1 MTKDMTSGSP
11 AKLILFFTIP
21 LLIGNLFQ
29 QLYNMADTFI
39 VGRTLGVNALA
50 AVGCTGSIM
59 FFIIGF
65 AQGLTSGF
73 SIVISQRFGAGDMEG
88 VRKSFATGILLSAG
102 VTVLL
107 TVLSVVFT
115 RPLLSL
121 LHTPAE
127 IIDDAQSYLVVI
139 FGGIGAS
146 VLFNLLSNS
155 LRALGDSRTPLIIL
169 IIACVLNIILDYL
182 FILCFHM
189 GVQGAA
195 VATIVAQLVSGLL
208 CIFYIKKSFPLFRL
222 MRGDWKITSGDLYS
236 HLRIGLPMGFQSSII
251 AMGTLIIQFSLNN
264 LGALAVA
271 AFTAAQKVDAIAT
284 MPVLSFGMTMAT
296 YAGQNYGAHK
306 IDRIRKGVVQCSFIS
321 VSFSIAAGL
330 ANILAGHMLA
340 GVFVTGQPE
349 VIDHAH
355 TYLTINGAFYFV
367 LALLYIFRF
376 TLQGL
381 GQSFVPTFAGIME
394 LIMRSIAAVILA
406 TTFGYTGAC
415 WANPLAWLG
424 SCIPLSIAF
433 FLTMRRLIK
442 FET

>member
-50 AVGCTGSIM
+50 AVGCTGSII

-73 SIVISQRFGAGDMEG
+73 SIVISQRFGSGDMEG
-88 VRKSFATGILLSAG
+88 VKKGFATGILLSAA
-102 VTVLL
+102 VTIIL
-107 TVLSVVFT
+107 TALSVAFT
-115 RPLLSL
+115 RPILSL
-121 LHTPAE
+121 LHTPPE
-127 IIDDAQSYLVVI
+127 IIDDARSYLVVI
-139 FGGIGAS
+139 FWGIGAS
-146 VLFNLLSNS
+146 MLFNLLSNS

-169 IIACVLNIILDYL
+169 IIACVLNIILDYV
-182 FILCFHM
+182 FILWFNM
-189 GVQGAA
+189 GVRGAA
-195 VATIVAQLVSGLL
+195 VATIIAQLVSGLL
-208 CIFYIKKSFPLFRL
+208 CLLYIAKSFPPFRL
-222 MRGDWKITSGDLYS
+222 TRENWNITRNDLFS
-236 HLRIGLPMGFQSSII
+236 HLHIGLPMGFQSSII
-251 AMGTLIIQFSLNN
+251 ALGTLSIQFALNN
-264 LGALAVA
+264 LGALSVA

-296 YAGQNYGAHK
+296 FAGQNYGAGK
-306 IDRIRKGVVQCSFIS
+306 IMRIRKGVFQCALIS
-321 VSFSIAAGL
+321 VSFSIVAGL
-330 ANILAGHMLA
+330 ANILAGGSLA
-340 GVFVTGQPE
+340 AIFVAGQPE
-349 VIDHAH
+349 VLERAH

-367 LALLYIFRF
+367 LALLYIFRY

-394 LIMRSIAAVILA
+394 LVMRCIAAMVLA
-406 TTFGYTGAC
+406 TAFGYAGAC
-415 WANPLAWLG
+415 WANPLAWIG
-424 SCIPLSIAF
+424 SCVPLSIAF